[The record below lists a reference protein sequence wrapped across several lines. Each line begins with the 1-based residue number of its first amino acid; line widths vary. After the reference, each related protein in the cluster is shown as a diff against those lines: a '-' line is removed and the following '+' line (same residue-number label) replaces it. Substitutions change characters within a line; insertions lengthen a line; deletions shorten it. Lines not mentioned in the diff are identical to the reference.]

1 MKDLED
7 KLLTRAEA
15 QQVLRVSTCT
25 MFNLIRRQEI
35 PAMKIGKSYRIR
47 QSVLEHYI
55 SQQQQ
60 NQKGD

>member
-1 MKDLED
+1 LED

-15 QQVLRVSTCT
+15 QQVLRVSACT

-47 QSVLEHYI
+47 QSDLEHYI
-55 SQQQQ
+55 SRQRQ
-60 NQKGD
+60 NQKGE

>member
-1 MKDLED
+1 LED

>member
-1 MKDLED
+1 VKDLED

>member
-1 MKDLED
+1 LED

-15 QQVLRVSTCT
+15 QQVLRVSACT

>member
-1 MKDLED
+1 MED

-35 PAMKIGKSYRIR
+35 PAMKIGKSYRIK
-47 QSVLEHYI
+47 QSDLDNYLRK
-55 SQQQQ
+55 QQ
-60 NQKGD
+60 NMRGE

>member
-1 MKDLED
+1 MED